1 MDLPQPN
8 ELDEAKEED
17 ETGERLKELYY
28 NPEDPGSYGGVDRL
42 FRSAKKAGVKGVTRG
57 RVKKFLADQQSYTL
71 HKPARRRFK
80 RNPTYVKGIDGQ
92 WQADLADMQ
101 ALSSEN
107 KGTNYI
113 MTVIDIFSKRAWA
126 IPIKNKSG
134 KEMLTAFQQLF
145 KEAHPR
151 KPARLQTDAGKEFL
165 NKEVQGFLKREGVHH
180 FTSNSDQKAA
190 VVERFNRTLKS
201 RIWTYFTAHQTRQ
214 YLDILPKILEAYNNT
229 YHRSIGRA
237 PNQVTKKDENEI
249 WVRLY
254 GDGDKEARPKISE
267 AKKGQMVRVSK
278 VKGAFEKGYI
288 PNWSEEHF
296 LVQSEKSTPRRVFK
310 LVDKGGEEVKG
321 SWYPEEV
328 QEIAKNRY
336 LIEKVIRKRKS
347 KKGVKEL
354 LVKWK
359 GWPAK
364 FNTWVPESDLER
376 IQ

>member
-1 MDLPQPN
+1 MDL
-8 ELDEAKEED
+8 
-17 ETGERLKELYY
+17 LY
-28 NPEDPGSYGGVDRL
+28 
-42 FRSAKKAGVKGVTRG
+42 
-57 RVKKFLADQQSYTL
+57 
-71 HKPARRRFK
+71 
-80 RNPTYVKGIDGQ
+80 
-92 WQADLADMQ
+92 
-101 ALSSEN
+101 
-107 KGTNYI
+107 
-113 MTVIDIFSKRAWA
+113 
-126 IPIKNKSG
+126 
-134 KEMLTAFQQLF
+134 
-145 KEAHPR
+145 
-151 KPARLQTDAGKEFL
+151 
-165 NKEVQGFLKREGVHH
+165 
-180 FTSNSDQKAA
+180 
-190 VVERFNRTLKS
+190 
-201 RIWTYFTAHQTRQ
+201 QTRQ

-237 PNQVTKKDENEI
+237 PNQVTKKDENEN

-254 GDGDKEARPKISE
+254 GDGDKEARPKTSE
-267 AKKGQMVRVSK
+267 AKKVKMVRISK
-278 VKGAFEKGYI
+278 VKCAFEKGYI

-336 LIEKVIRKRKS
+336 LIENVIRKRKS

-354 LVKWK
+354 LFKWK